1 MIGCSACE
9 VDIESN
15 LTFVQLVATGFDI
28 AKFLHTISELLP
40 WLEGL
45 LVSVLIR
52 ALLVRSVKCC
62 I

>member
-15 LTFVQLVATGFDI
+15 LTFVQLVETGFDI
-28 AKFLHTISELLP
+28 AKFLGTISELLP

-45 LVSVLIR
+45 FSYELCWYVV
-52 ALLVRSVKCC
+52 
-62 I
+62 